1 MAALLAVWSGPRNLS
16 TALMRAFSSRP
27 GTQVWDEPFY
37 AHYLTSTGKQHP
49 MQAEIL
55 ASQPI
60 AEAEVIADLQAT
72 LPSGHDLGYQ
82 KQMAHH
88 LLPGMDRTWM
98 QGQAHAFLIREPRA
112 MLASLDQKLPEFALE
127 DTGLPQQ
134 VELFDRF
141 HAQNGQ
147 PPLVVD
153 SADLAR
159 DPEQA
164 LQALCSTAGVAYDP
178 AMLQWPA
185 GPHPRDGAWAPHWY
199 ANTWASTG
207 FQAPREAAPRRPMH
221 PSLEPL
227 LEQCQPLYD
236 HLAEHRLQAR

>member
-37 AHYLTSTGKQHP
+37 AHYLTSTGKEHP
-49 MQAEIL
+49 MREAVL
-55 ASQPI
+55 ASQPHD
-60 AEAEVIADLQAT
+60 EAAVVADLQAP
-72 LPSGHDLGYQ
+72 LLGDYDLGYQ

-88 LLPGMDRTWM
+88 LLPGMDRSWM
-98 QGQAHAFLIREPRA
+98 SSQTHAFLIREPRA
-112 MLASLDQKLPEFALE
+112 MLASLDQKLTGIGLE

-141 HAQNGQ
+141 HTQHGR

-153 SADLAR
+153 SEDLAR
-159 DPEQA
+159 HPEQV
-164 LQALCSTAGVAYDP
+164 LRALCTAASVEFDP
-178 AMLQWPA
+178 AMLCWSE

-207 FQAPREAAPRRPMH
+207 FQPPGEAAPRQPLD

-227 LEQCQPLYD
+227 LEQCRPLYA
-236 HLAEHRLQAR
+236 HLAEHRLVPR

>member
-27 GTQVWDEPFY
+27 GTLVWDEPFY
-37 AHYLTSTGKQHP
+37 AHYLSATGKQHP

-55 ASQPI
+55 ASQPH
-60 AEAEVIADLQAT
+60 AEAEVIADLQAP
-72 LPSGHDLGYQ
+72 LPGGHDLGYQ

-88 LLPGMDRTWM
+88 LLPEMDRTWM
-98 QGQAHAFLIREPRA
+98 QGQAHAFLIRDPRA
-112 MLASLDQKLPEFALE
+112 MLTSLDQKLSEFALE

-141 HAQNGQ
+141 HAQHGQ

-159 DPEQA
+159 DPEQV
-164 LQALCSTAGVAYDP
+164 LRALCSTAGVAYDP

-207 FQAPREAAPRRPMH
+207 FQRPRGAAPHRPMH

-227 LEQCQPLYD
+227 LEQCKPLYD
-236 HLAEHRLQAR
+236 HLAEYRLQAR